1 MSPVF
6 MIGTQRSGSNLLRL
20 MLNQLDEI
28 ASPHPPHILERV
40 YPLLDSYGDL
50 NNDKQFKLLVDD
62 VCRLVELN
70 PVEWAGVKLDR
81 KDIAKRCKENSL
93 VAVYGA
99 VYDVFAENKG
109 AKSWCCK
116 SLANINYIEQL
127 EGYFN
132 KPKYIYLYRDGR
144 DVALSFQKAVVGEKH
159 IYNIAKEWADTQ
171 DMAIRLRNN
180 IKSNRLIS
188 ISYEELTANT
198 EATAKKLC
206 KFLGVK
212 YAAKMHEFHE
222 TDEAKKAAK
231 SSTLWGN
238 VTKPVMNNNSKKY
251 RKEMSEQELKIFES
265 VAGHVLDELGYERDL
280 IKKGMEM
287 KFSEVEL
294 QHFFNENKR
303 LKAISLENTD
313 KEDLERRNRQ
323 NSILKEI
330 RSRTVAA

>member
-28 ASPHPPHILERV
+28 ASPHPPHILERIF
-40 YPLLDSYGDL
+40 PLLETYGDL
-50 NNDKQFKLLVDD
+50 KEETNFRLLVDD

-70 PVEWAGVKLDR
+70 PVEWAGVNLDR
-81 KDIAKRCKENSL
+81 ADIAKRCKEQSL
-93 VAVYGA
+93 AAIYGA

-109 AKSWCCK
+109 SKAWCCK
-116 SLANINYIEQL
+116 SLANINYIDMI

-171 DMAIRLRNN
+171 DIAIHLRKN

-188 ISYEELTANT
+188 ISYEELTSNP
-198 EATAKKLC
+198 EATARKLC
-206 KFLGVK
+206 KFLGVD
-212 YAAKMHEFHE
+212 YSPKMHDFHNTE
-222 TDEAKKAAK
+222 EAMKAAK
-231 SSTLWGN
+231 SSALWGN
-238 VTKPVMNNNSKKY
+238 VTKPIMSNNSKKY
-251 RKEMSEQELKIFES
+251 AAEMSDQELKIFES
-265 VAGHVLDELGYERDL
+265 VAGHVLDELGYTRDL
-280 IKKGMEM
+280 IQKGMEIQ
-287 KFSEVEL
+287 FSEADL
-294 QHFFNENKR
+294 QHFYNENKR

-313 KEDLERRNRQ
+313 KDDLERRNRQ

-330 RSRTVAA
+330 RSRTAA